1 MNMKKIFYM
10 IFLFSIVLPAVQG
23 CQETEQPEGE
33 KTSDI
38 LLEVRASC
46 LDFIEM
52 GQTVEPS
59 VSPFEAGDTIGV
71 YGIDTDGSVLSG
83 CRNVPFVY
91 DGVSDWEGKVYYYDG
106 AVYFAYFPYRK
117 SVSSLKTLSDIED
130 VFVKDVRT
138 TVDQS
143 TSDYLRSC
151 DFMTAENIVPA
162 DGVLDFTLSRRMSMV
177 EITFPDIEYKESADA
192 EPYYTASVGSLE
204 FEVNDVDVKPC
215 MTSQGVYRYILVPEN
230 NFIYGEYKVA
240 GDWADYGAELVF
252 EPGSFKKITV
262 VPDET
267 EVIHTLAVGDFFLK
281 SGALLPKDAALT
293 VAEREECIGVVFWTG
308 DPTASDPV
316 LKKDFPGCTHGLVVS
331 LEEFESQWCS
341 ETDVRVDTRI
351 QANAQGF
358 TSINTKLDPDDK
370 TDNPAMNT
378 VIGYNNTMAI
388 DLYNT
393 DGLAE
398 QSDMVTA
405 VEEMMKYRNANHLDI
420 GTSGWYLPSIKELAL
435 LYMGEGSIWSSKD
448 NVAQEINKSIEQ
460 IIGHIDGAAL
470 LTGDYWSST
479 EAGTGSAHRI
489 EASGKVTGTRMFNK
503 YRIRPVMAF

>member
-1 MNMKKIFYM
+1 MDTRSMTTEREGM
-10 IFLFSIVLPAVQG
+10 PMARQP
-23 CQETEQPEGE
+23 EQPEE
-33 KTSDI
+33 KKTSDI

-46 LDFIEM
+46 LDFIET
-52 GQTVEPS
+52 GQTAVPS
-59 VSPFEAGDTIGV
+59 VSAFEAGDTIGV
-71 YGIDTDGSVLSG
+71 YGMDTDGSILSG

-117 SVSSLKTLSDIED
+117 SVSSLKTLSEIED

-162 DGVLDFTLSRRMSMV
+162 DGVLDFTLSRRMSVV

-204 FEVNDVDVKPC
+204 FEVNDVDVKPY
-215 MTSQGVYRYILVPEN
+215 MAAHGVYRYILVPGN
-230 NFIYGEYKVA
+230 NLVYGEYKVA
-240 GDWADYGAELVF
+240 GDWADYGAEIVF
-252 EPGSFKKITV
+252 EPGCLNRIAV
-262 VPDET
+262 EPDVT

-281 SGALLPKDAALT
+281 SGALLPKDAILT
-293 VAEREECIGVVFWTG
+293 VAEREECTGVVFWTG
-308 DPTASDPV
+308 DPTLTDPV
-316 LKKDFPGCTHGLVVS
+316 LKKDWPGCTHGLVVS
-331 LEEFESQWCS
+331 LDEIESIWCS
-341 ETDVRVDTRI
+341 ETAVRVDTWL
-351 QANAQGF
+351 QENAKEF
-358 TSINTKLDPDDK
+358 TSINTKLDVDDK
-370 TDNPAMNT
+370 VDNPAMNT

-388 DLYNT
+388 DSYNHN
-393 DGLAE
+393 GLAE

-405 VEEMMKYRNANHLDI
+405 VANIMDYRNAHWSDI

-435 LYMGEGSIWSSKD
+435 LYMGEGGIWD
-448 NVAQEINKSIEQ
+448 QRNNIAQKINKSIGQ
-460 IIGHIDGAAL
+460 INGAPL

-489 EASGKVTGTRMFNK
+489 EATGKVTGTRMVNK